1 MKKRKSGF
9 TLVELV
15 VVVLIIALLAA
26 LAAPRFLGM
35 TAKAN
40 DSGAKH
46 TLAIIRD
53 AVELY
58 VAENNGNFPQTP
70 ATDLLTYLRDDSFP
84 ECPVGDLDSDKA
96 AQVKVGAF
104 GTSSPLTADS
114 NPEMGWKYN
123 TDNGEFIINNGSASV
138 IDGFTYDSW

>member
-1 MKKRKSGF
+1 MKNRTKKGF

-53 AVELY
+53 AIELY
-58 VAENNGNFPQTP
+58 VAENNGAFPSAPETQ
-70 ATDLLTYLRDDSFP
+70 LLTYLRDDAFP
-84 ECPVGDLDSDKA
+84 ACPVGGLAATAA
-96 AQVKVGAF
+96 AQINIVT
-104 GTSSPLTADS
+104 GTGPLAADS
-114 NPEMGWKYN
+114 TPAKGWKYN
-123 TDNGEFIINNGSASV
+123 SDNGELIINSSGTSV
-138 IDGFTYDSW
+138 IDGASYDTW